1 MRQIKV
7 WPCREM
13 VETEAFFLTNVV
25 GAADNTTVI
34 NHLSLQVF
42 KFPNFVNLH
51 DRLKKLDYEMLRG
64 GVAQ

>member
-7 WPCREM
+7 WPLSSCREA

-25 GAADNTTVI
+25 GAADNTTVT
-34 NHLSLQVF
+34 NRLSLQVF

-51 DRLKKLDYEMLRG
+51 DSNCF
-64 GVAQ
+64 

>member
-1 MRQIKV
+1 MRQIV
-7 WPCREM
+7 WPLSSYRET

-25 GAADNTTVI
+25 GAADNTTLI

-51 DRLKKLDYEMLRG
+51 ES
-64 GVAQ
+64 